1 MEYLNEYCWKG
12 TVKTFLSLDCE
23 TWLQKM
29 KQRYH
34 RVTPHRLT
42 PQQERAWE
50 NSFNVLHD
58 AFETLGDDYKK
69 LNLVFEYCLPMYPP
83 RRSGV
88 ISSQHVI
95 RADCIVVSDKSVV
108 VLEFKDRS
116 DVRKEHGFTARRY
129 RNRLHKYHDQSKGKR
144 KWAVLIP
151 TLSENVHE
159 VILQRITACS
169 PNKLAD
175 ELRVQFGD
183 KPKTVKVFQDWIA
196 SSYSVHEKTRSKG
209 QLKAEE
215 ESSEKQ

>member
-29 KQRYH
+29 RQRYH
-34 RVTPHRLT
+34 RVTPYKLT
-42 PQQERAWE
+42 PQQERAWK
-50 NSFNVLHD
+50 NSFAVLHD

-69 LNLVFEYCLPMYPP
+69 LSLVFEYCLPMYPP
-83 RRSGV
+83 KSSGA
-88 ISSQHVI
+88 ISGQHVI
-95 RADCIVVSDKSVV
+95 RADCIVVSDKSIV

-129 RNRLHKYHDQSKGKR
+129 RNRLHKYHDQSRGKR

-151 TLSENVHE
+151 TLSEDVQE

-175 ELRVQFGD
+175 ELKLQFGD
-183 KPKTVKVFQDWIA
+183 KPKPVKKLQDWIV
-196 SSYSVHEKTRSKG
+196 SSYSIHEKLPIKG
-209 QLKAEE
+209 QLNTVEE
-215 ESSEKQ
+215 ANDQQ